1 VCVCSAWVCSSS
13 FFVDGGK
20 SGKKVGRIG
29 SEARFATARACF
41 GEKKDKMLQYKQ
53 NKTRRDDVE
62 SCVNLLTQNKP
73 GPRPSDNK

>member
-1 VCVCSAWVCSSS
+1 MCVCSAWVCSSS

-41 GEKKDKMLQYKQ
+41 GEKKELKKDKMLQQYKQ
-53 NKTRRDDVE
+53 NKIVERRR
-62 SCVNLLTQNKP
+62 K
-73 GPRPSDNK
+73 